1 MIIGRCKLSLKEGEY
16 EKVLVFGRVVVGGA
30 RVCLWCVFSQKAGTA
45 FAVPVHI
52 EPSDYDALHAYW
64 PVAPVK
70 VYVPFGQLACV
81 PAIVVIAVAVTA
93 GVTVTPG
100 LCTKTAPV

>member
-1 MIIGRCKLSLKEGEY
+1 MEEGVRFFTIAT
-16 EKVLVFGRVVVGGA
+16 KRIRIRIVV
-30 RVCLWCVFSQKAGTA
+30 SQKAGTA

-52 EPSDYDALHAYW
+52 ETIDYDALHAYK
-64 PVAPVK
+64 PVPPVK